1 MKYYVKTIL
10 SCFIALDSVIEQIE
24 NVIRKKAKNS
34 FYEYESAERLTNTVL
49 SLCNIRY
56 DLIDLKEK
64 TANSLNKLSEEDKIL
79 IAYKYFGIH
88 PEDENFDHTSRNY
101 FRKQIRAIER
111 FSKILEKEGMG
122 FEQFQRTYMK
132 IHYIASTYNK
142 MVKEEGKKHT
152 I

>member
-24 NVIRKKAKNS
+24 NVIKKKARNS
-34 FYEYESAERLTNTVL
+34 FYDYESAEKLASNVL
-49 SLCNIRY
+49 VLCNIRC

-79 IAYKYFGIH
+79 IAYKYFGIL

-111 FSKILEKEGMG
+111 FSKILEKEGMTYEH
-122 FEQFQRTYMK
+122 FFATYMK
-132 IHYIASTYNK
+132 IQYIASTYNK